1 MKSAMM
7 LVCFFA
13 FGFTHAAELDEHDV
27 LEQTQATEVVDLFA
41 AEDGEEHEE
50 AAMDEHTAEDIES
63 ADANTKAPI
72 WASFISNFKKCA
84 PGCQPANY
92 ATYGKRGKPSCHN
105 TGRAVDVGA
114 IVCGGVT
121 HKAINRGRYEKMVNC
136 MKGKMIVLY
145 RNGKGITTGHHD
157 HAHFSNGCVLKGGK
171 KYYEEGEVAL

>member
-1 MKSAMM
+1 
-7 LVCFFA
+7 
-13 FGFTHAAELDEHDV
+13 
-27 LEQTQATEVVDLFA
+27 
-41 AEDGEEHEE
+41 
-50 AAMDEHTAEDIES
+50 MDEHAAEDIES